1 MGGGDHD
8 KVCVLEHLLGERR
21 DALADLTLIF
31 ILLNPWIEVGDD
43 CALLLQLLDDAQ
55 RRALAVV
62 VDVLFV
68 SNTQHQHLRAVH
80 RLFGAAVQEL
90 CGAVDAVFRHL
101 VVNHHRAFDHR
112 GVEAVLSGF
121 PGEVVRVQRDA
132 VSAQTRSRIERLEAV
147 GLGLS
152 RVHNLPHADAHFVA
166 EHGQL
171 VDQTDVDVAVGVF
184 ENLLHLGDRR
194 AGYLI
199 DLAVQHRA
207 VHGGDDLG
215 GVLADGAD
223 NLRGVLGLIDQVAW
237 IDALRREAKV
247 EVLAAL

>member
-1 MGGGDHD
+1 
-8 KVCVLEHLLGERR
+8 
-21 DALADLTLIF
+21 
-31 ILLNPWIEVGDD
+31 
-43 CALLLQLLDDAQ
+43 
-55 RRALAVV
+55 
-62 VDVLFV
+62 
-68 SNTQHQHLRAVH
+68 
-80 RLFGAAVQEL
+80 
-90 CGAVDAVFRHL
+90 
-101 VVNHHRAFDHR
+101 
-112 GVEAVLSGF
+112 VEAVLSGF

-152 RVHNLPHADAHFVA
+152 CVHNLPHADAHFVA

-171 VDQTDVDVAVGVF
+171 VDQTDVDVAVSVF
-184 ENLLHLGDRR
+184 ENLLHLGNRR

-237 IDALRREAKV
+237 IDALRREAEV